1 MSTKTYNGNA
11 EDMRAAQL
19 PPGTR
24 FVKAGYMER
33 PLKGQW
39 YISGAVPAAYR
50 APNNLSQVHAIAYP
64 VRLNPG
70 SAPTLVIPSYVS

>member
-1 MSTKTYNGNA
+1 MSTKTYRGNA
-11 EDMRAAQL
+11 DDMRAAKL
-19 PPGTR
+19 PAGTR

-50 APNNLSQVHAIAYP
+50 APNNLSQVHVIAYP
-64 VRLNPG
+64 VRPNP
-70 SAPTLVIPSYVS
+70 ATPQHW